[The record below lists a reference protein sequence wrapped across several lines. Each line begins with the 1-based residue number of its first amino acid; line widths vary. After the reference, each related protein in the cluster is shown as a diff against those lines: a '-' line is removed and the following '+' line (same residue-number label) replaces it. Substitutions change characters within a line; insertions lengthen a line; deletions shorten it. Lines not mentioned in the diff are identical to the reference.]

1 MVNFKEIYI
10 IFQVFKGSRGGPTF
24 SRGGGGSN
32 FFQGGGGPITY
43 SL

>member
-1 MVNFKEIYI
+1 MVNFK
-10 IFQVFKGSRGGPTF
+10 GSEGFPNF

-32 FFQGGGGPITY
+32 FFQGGEGGGVGLTAY